1 MDEIEKQ
8 ASQTPAAVEEAAGT
22 EKPVFPDGDVAA
34 GLFEQAMQYDPEQ
47 LANDAIKVRWKLDL
61 IALPMMMF
69 TNMLAFLDKQTLNYS
84 NAYGLQAANHMT
96 GNEYAWVASAM
107 YFGWL
112 VGAWPASLLVQRYPI
127 SKVVGLA
134 ALVWGLICMLQAAP
148 HSFSGFFAVR
158 FFLGFVESVLN
169 PSWLLLTSILWTR
182 DEQPLRTEFWIAM
195 NGMAA
200 MLGALLSW
208 GVGTVEGSAI
218 PNWKLIFLVCCS
230 LSLFPL

>member
-1 MDEIEKQ
+1 
-8 ASQTPAAVEEAAGT
+8 
-22 EKPVFPDGDVAA
+22 
-34 GLFEQAMQYDPEQ
+34 
-47 LANDAIKVRWKLDL
+47 
-61 IALPMMMF
+61 
-69 TNMLAFLDKQTLNYS
+69 
-84 NAYGLQAANHMT
+84 MT